1 MENEKKEPLT
11 EHDLEHFRLELRATA
26 LERLTFSLLLRVS
39 ELESQISGR
48 PVRGEIDPLVRV
60 LRDIEP
66 RDGRNPT
73 PLHPVELEAFRQIRD
88 EEIARLVRL
97 FLELREEFDPDEPD
111 GGD

>member
-48 PVRGEIDPLVRV
+48 PVRGEIDPLVRALGE
-60 LRDIEP
+60 LR
-66 RDGRNPT
+66 GSALGNPDR
-73 PLHPVELEAFRQIRD
+73 LHDVELEAFRQVRD
-88 EEIARLVRL
+88 EEIRRLVRV
-97 FLELREEFDPDEPD
+97 FLELREEFDPDAPD